1 MKKVAHELSF
11 GAPNSGDDGV
21 GGGDSPRN
29 KNNRLMG
36 RFVGGVYGKPWLYHT
51 CIVLAADHSLSGT
64 VHAVVLVTVPLL
76 DV

>member
-29 KNNRLMG
+29 KNNKLMG
-36 RFVGGVYGKPWLYHT
+36 KFVGGVYGKPWLYHT

-64 VHAVVLVTVPLL
+64 VHAVVLVTVPPL